1 MNGISPQL
9 QNQIT
14 QFQQVQQQL
23 QAVTTQKMQ
32 YDAQKREL
40 ARTLEELTASTG
52 AVYKSSGSLLIKV
65 EDKEALKGELE
76 ESVEMMDVRI
86 SSLERQ
92 ESSLKERYQSLQ
104 ETINTAMGNM
114 PRQ

>member
-23 QAVTTQKMQ
+23 QAVSSQKMQ

-40 ARTLEELTASTG
+40 VRTLEELTASTG
-52 AVYKSSGSLLIKV
+52 AVYKNSGSLLIKV
-65 EDKEALKGELE
+65 EDKDSLKTEIE
-76 ESVEMMDVRI
+76 ESIEMMDVRI
-86 SSLERQ
+86 NSLERQ
-92 ESSLKERYQSLQ
+92 ENGLKERFTALQ
-104 ETINTAMGNM
+104 ETINAAMGNM
-114 PRQ
+114 PKQ